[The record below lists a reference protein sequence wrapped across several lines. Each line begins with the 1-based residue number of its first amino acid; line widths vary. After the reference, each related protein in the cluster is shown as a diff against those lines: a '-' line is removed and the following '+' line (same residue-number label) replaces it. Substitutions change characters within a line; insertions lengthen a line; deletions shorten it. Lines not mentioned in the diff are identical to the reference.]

1 MNTKE
6 LFRQVLYTV
15 LSFLYINGDSEF
27 SHNNDGPDRDY
38 DNGFPSQ
45 RNFAFNNDG
54 SENNLNGIRGPQWP
68 YATGPAAQDA
78 NALIPPVA
86 PMFRL
91 SGMKGPPNTGIR
103 SAFGGAGIE
112 GIIKKSGGTGTADI
126 EPSGGGPVINGIIN
140 KSGGSGGQGIVG
152 VEGIIKGLPG
162 LSVASSATG
171 IASQTVH
178 MSASHEWSRR
188 AQFSGAWK
196 GGMWQGLAPL
206 QTGHVLLPGPSI
218 KPVPTPSF
226 PSLPIPGTVPGLLQQ
241 PGVPTEPKHGLPLNY
256 LYANIPM
263 IPADTSVVGGA
274 ISSEFII
281 LYICLYEI
289 VRHYMYFNILFNILF
304 SFIWEL

>member
-27 SHNNDGPDRDY
+27 SHNNDANGPDRDY
-38 DNGFPSQ
+38 DNGVLSQ

-54 SENNLNGIRGPQWP
+54 SENNLNGIIGPQWP

-91 SGMKGPPNTGIR
+91 SGMKGPPSTGIR

-112 GIIKKSGGTGTADI
+112 GIIKKSGGTEIADI
-126 EPSGGGPVINGIIN
+126 GPSEVGPVINGIIN
-140 KSGGSGGQGIVG
+140 KSGRSSGQGIVG

-162 LSVASSATG
+162 LSVATSSNG

-178 MSASHEWSRR
+178 MSASHQWSRR

-226 PSLPIPGTVPGLLQQ
+226 PSLPIPGTVPGLLQ

-263 IPADTSVVGGA
+263 IPADTSVVGGV
-274 ISSEFII
+274 ISCEFII
-281 LYICLYEI
+281 YICLYEI
-289 VRHYMYFNILFNILF
+289 NTKF
-304 SFIWEL
+304 SIFRISI